1 MDERLNLPSASA
13 FAILVNCPGSHNLV
27 QTVPPEQRED
37 STEASERGTRIHK
50 ARETMSSDGLKDDG
64 EVAAFRQGLV
74 NEGSIL
80 EQWKYEFGIG
90 EVDEYLEERL
100 WLRDGM
106 NPIASGML
114 DVTFVERGTRMPHV
128 LACDWKSMSGLSA
141 GRAVDNWQLR
151 LHATLVAS
159 EFGASHCR
167 CVLNKPEA
175 WGNQTDAVDFDS
187 AALQRM
193 DYMVRYH
200 LWFATLSDSPRRAG
214 SWCWFC
220 EAKGHCPEAAAFSML
235 PSAIVGG
242 ALAKV
247 DTLSPADLKK
257 LFSIDSDIR
266 KILDKAY
273 SRLATFTDEDLA
285 AIGLRRGKAK
295 ETDKFVDVNGAVT
308 ALYEA
313 GLTKADLL
321 GCMTPGK
328 GKLVELIRREFALS
342 EDKAEAFLKE
352 KCAEF
357 MEVKQGARPIVEIRK

>member
-1 MDERLNLPSASA
+1 M
-13 FAILVNCPGSHNLV
+13 
-27 QTVPPEQRED
+27 QTVPAEQRED

-50 ARETMSSDGLKDDG
+50 ARETESIADLQDEG
-64 EVAAFRQGLV
+64 EVAAYVQGMK
-74 NEGSIL
+74 NEAIIC
-80 EQWKYEFGIG
+80 EQWKHDFGIT
-90 EVDEYLEERL
+90 DCDLYLEERL

-114 DVTFVERGTRMPHV
+114 DVTFVERGTRTPHV
-128 LACDWKSMSGLSA
+128 LAIDWKSMSGLSA

-175 WGNQTDAVDFDS
+175 WGNQMDAVDFDS

-257 LFSIDSDIR
+257 LFTIDSDVR

-273 SRLATFTDEDLA
+273 TRLATFTDEDLA
-285 AIGLRRGKAK
+285 AIGLRRGKAR
-295 ETDKFVDVNGAVT
+295 EAEKFVDVNGAVT

-357 MEVKQGARPIVEIRK
+357 MEVKQGARPIVEIRKP